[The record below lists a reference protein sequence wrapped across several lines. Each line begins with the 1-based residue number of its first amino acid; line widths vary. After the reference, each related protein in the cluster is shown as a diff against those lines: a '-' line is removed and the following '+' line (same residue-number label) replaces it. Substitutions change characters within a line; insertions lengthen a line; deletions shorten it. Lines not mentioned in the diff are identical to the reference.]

1 MYATKRR
8 NQEMFLVIPNQ
19 DLSSFT
25 LKQQLCTQ
33 KTTSI
38 FKTSLG

>member
-8 NQEMFLVIPNQ
+8 NQEMFLVIPDQ

-25 LKQQLCTQ
+25 LKQQLCTKNQ
-33 KTTSI
+33 LLFSK
-38 FKTSLG
+38 LL